1 MAHSA
6 WWVGLLQVVL
16 LFAALVFTGRSAPDV
31 PAAEGLSR
39 GARWTAARRQHPW
52 QYGAAVLCTVAAAA
66 CGFLYYL

>member
-6 WWVGLLQVVL
+6 WWVGLLQVIL
-16 LFAALVFTGRSAPDV
+16 LFAAVVFIARSATDV

-39 GARWTAARRQHPW
+39 GAKWAAAPRQTPW
-52 QYGAAVLCTVAAAA
+52 QYSAAVLCAVAAAA